1 MTGSFM
7 IEIQCPHCGK
17 DVELED
23 GASGLFDCPYCSE
36 VFEYTGTEILDEDL
50 ELIDEMSPGVIR
62 TTGSFLYVLMPM
74 RVSQ

>member
-1 MTGSFM
+1 MCASTSGGSDVDRTLLGLGDDRNLDAD
-7 IEIQCPHCGK
+7 EI
-17 DVELED
+17 
-23 GASGLFDCPYCSE
+23 Y
-36 VFEYTGTEILDEDL
+36 L